1 MTLQKVK
8 SIASA
13 KNLFFALAAAQL
25 VFMLLYSFSA
35 GISADEYRHYHQ
47 AAKVYKYYQTKG
59 ENTAALENTGIDP
72 MQYNGQSFDN
82 VMYVIEKWFKIDN
95 YMELRHFFNALTGWL
110 VIFIAG
116 LVMKEILGYRAAIFV
131 LLSLFFTPRFFGHA
145 LNNNKDIPFAM
156 GFILTI
162 YGNILLLKQLPKPKW
177 TTYLW
182 LVLGIG
188 LSISIRMA
196 GILNIFFV
204 GFSLGLYYLANQPL
218 KDFAKPINLKLLYR
232 IIIIVIGSAILGFI
246 IGVAFWPFVTAD
258 PVKNTKEIFAAL
270 SSHPVSLNQT
280 FNGIVYNSKNIP
292 WYYTITYITITY
304 PLYVLVGL
312 LASIFTLYSF
322 RKRFN
327 LIQVVAILFPWI
339 FVVFWMSYKNSNVY
353 GVIRH
358 ITFIY
363 PLAVISAVLFFY
375 TLFEIIKEKKNQV
388 LKYVLIGLIAILS
401 WHSVFFMVK
410 NLRYSYIYYN
420 ECIGGL
426 KNAYGDFETDYFYH
440 SIREASLWLRN
451 EIKNNK
457 DLPTDRKIIVASNH
471 LDPTRYY
478 FRNDTNVKNIY
489 IRYYQRG
496 EKDWDYAIIVN
507 SYIEPYQVKKKIYP
521 PSNTIH
527 TVDVNDKPICA
538 ILKRKTKDD
547 LVAWEYMK
555 KNNYPMAIRTFESVV
570 KKDPKY
576 DWAWLKLMEC
586 YYNTRNFSKVIET
599 GNNCLR
605 VYKNEQVM
613 VYVGLAYLNTNQVEY
628 GIMTFNRML
637 KEDPGNATAYFYA
650 GIAYSMKQDL
660 TRALSNLLKSI
671 ELNSNN
677 PQAYKIVGD
686 IYQQQNNKDMAQKY
700 YQTYNAMV
708 Q

>member
-1 MTLQKVK
+1 MTLQKIK
-8 SIASA
+8 SIATT
-13 KNLFFALAAAQL
+13 KNIFFAIAFVQL
-25 VFMLLYSFSA
+25 IFMLLYSFGA
-35 GISADEYRHYHQ
+35 GISADEYRHYRQ
-47 AAKVYKYYQTKG
+47 AEKVYKYYQTKG

-82 VMYVIEKWFKIDN
+82 VMYVIEKWFKVDN

-116 LVMKEILGYRAAIFV
+116 LIMKEILGYRAAIFV

-204 GFSLGLYYLANQPL
+204 GFSLGLYYLTNQPL
-218 KDFAKPINLKLLYR
+218 KDFAKPVNLKLLYR
-232 IIIIVIGSAILGFI
+232 IIIIVVGSSILGFI
-246 IGVAFWPFVTAD
+246 IGVIFWPFVTND
-258 PVKNTKEIFAAL
+258 PVNNTKEIFEAL
-270 SSHPVSLNQT
+270 SAHPVSLNQT
-280 FNGIVYNSKNIP
+280 FRSVVYSSKNIP
-292 WYYTITYITITY
+292 WFYTITYIAITY
-304 PLYVLVGL
+304 PLYVLIGL
-312 LASIFTLYSF
+312 VASIFTLYTF

-327 LIQVVAILFPWI
+327 LLQVVAVIFPWV

-363 PLAVISAVLFFY
+363 PLAIIAAVLFFY
-375 TLFEIIKEKKNQV
+375 LLFEIIKEKKNQL
-388 LKYVLIGLIAILS
+388 LKYVLIGLIAVLS
-401 WHSVFFMVK
+401 WHSVFFMAK
-410 NLRYSYIYYN
+410 NLRYSYTYYN
-420 ECIGGL
+420 EFIGGF

-440 SIREASLWLRN
+440 SVRGAALWLRE
-451 EIKNNK
+451 EIQNNK
-457 DLPTDRKIIVASNH
+457 DLPADRKIIIASNH
-471 LDPTRYY
+471 LDPAKYY
-478 FRNDTNVKNIY
+478 FRNDTNIKVKY
-489 IRYYQRG
+489 VRYYQRG
-496 EKDWDYAIIVN
+496 EKDWDYAIFVN

-521 PSNTIH
+521 PANTIH
-527 TVDVNDKPICA
+527 TIDVNEKPICA
-538 ILKRKTKDD
+538 VLKRKSKND
-547 LVAWEYMK
+547 LLAFQYMK
-555 KNNYPMAIRTFESVV
+555 KNNIPMAIQQFEKVV
-570 KKDPKY
+570 KEDPKY

-586 YYNTRNFSKVIET
+586 YYNTRNFQKVIEV
-599 GNNCLR
+599 GANCLK
-605 VYKNEQVM
+605 VYKSDQAM
-613 VYVGLAYLNTNQVEY
+613 SYVGLAYLNTNQVEY
-628 GIMTFNRML
+628 AIMTFNRMIKL
-637 KEDPGNATAYFYA
+637 NENNASAYFYN
-650 GIAYSMKQDL
+650 GVAYSMKQDMNKS
-660 TRALSNLLKSI
+660 LSNLLKSI
-671 ELNSNN
+671 ELNPNN

-686 IYQQQNNKDMAQKY
+686 IYQQQNNKVLAQKY
-700 YQTYNAMV
+700 YQTYNSMV